1 MRASLVAFVGVAAEP
16 LHVPSST
23 DLKRAQTGRPTAS
36 SHVFGET
43 AADAFGSMNK
53 FLAAGLART
62 KACNQFD
69 HTSLNGLARIL
80 YASRSADLDEL
91 YRGKGDKRAFHFS
104 SLDYKEQLWA
114 GEEAMSETYPLH
126 APGKASYNA
135 TRDGKCA
142 EMVMWYTH
150 HLPESKRSLLASSSD
165 FELPLMPETVAP
177 KHLGGN
183 EYQRQITCTDCH
195 TRSQN
200 PNKPPI
206 VTPAP
211 RPKGSGP
218 QFQEDCSDHKKPVF
232 YNRTKRCDWDY
243 EPFCSPCEGVGGI
256 AWGNKEHEWNPMPCE
271 PLMKPEEIPKE
282 NLTTPLWPKHFTV
295 QETAS
300 LTFPGRDP
308 CNVKFKNSTYTLVF
322 TTTPEGPIYHTIGH
336 SGPSGPSPFPGK
348 SWGYPNGN
356 FFNTVD
362 IFGKSVFCVCLGL
375 DDPTV
380 ENSIMG
386 PLSYD
391 FLKGAVLIGRER
403 IVPEY
408 LNTPMV
414 ADHWVKGPHHF
425 WFDVATNL
433 MVREWQPFN
442 GHQIYYDWDLSMPKP
457 ETIDL
462 PQRCYKGLLHVN
474 ASCIGGPPSSSA
486 DVLV

>member
-1 MRASLVAFVGVAAEP
+1 
-16 LHVPSST
+16 
-23 DLKRAQTGRPTAS
+23 
-36 SHVFGET
+36 
-43 AADAFGSMNK
+43 
-53 FLAAGLART
+53 LART
-62 KACNQFD
+62 
-69 HTSLNGLARIL
+69 L
-80 YASRSADLDEL
+80 YASRSDELDEM
-91 YRGKGDKRAFHFS
+91 YGARGDKRALHFS
-104 SLDYKEQLWA
+104 SFDYKEQLWA
-114 GEEAMSETYPLH
+114 GEEAASLAYPSH
-126 APGKASYNA
+126 AEGSASYNA

-142 EMVMWYTH
+142 EMVMWYSH
-150 HLPESKRSLLASSSD
+150 HVAEAKRVSLASSAD
-165 FELPLMPETVAP
+165 FELPLMPDKVAP
-177 KHLGGN
+177 GRLGGN

-195 TRSQN
+195 TRIQD
-200 PNKPPI
+200 PNKPAF

-211 RPKGSGP
+211 RPAGSGP
-218 QFQEDCSDHKKPVF
+218 QFAEHCEAEGKKKPVW

-256 AWGNKEHEWNPMPCE
+256 AWGGGEHEWNPMPCE
-271 PLMKPEEIPKE
+271 PLMKPDEIPKD
-282 NLTTPLWPKHFTV
+282 NLTTPEWPQHFTV
-295 QETAS
+295 QEYAD

-308 CNVKFKNSTYTLVF
+308 CEVKFRNSTYTLVF
-322 TTTPEGPIYHTIGH
+322 KTTPEGPIYHSIGR

-356 FFNTVD
+356 FWNTVD
-362 IFGKSVFCVCLGL
+362 VFGKTAFCICLGL
-375 DDPTV
+375 GDPTV
-380 ENSIMG
+380 ENAISG

-425 WFDVATNL
+425 WFDVATGL

-462 PQRCYKGLLHVN
+462 QPRCYKGLLHFN
-474 ASCIGGPPSSSA
+474 ASCIGPAPASSVEA
-486 DVLV
+486 VV